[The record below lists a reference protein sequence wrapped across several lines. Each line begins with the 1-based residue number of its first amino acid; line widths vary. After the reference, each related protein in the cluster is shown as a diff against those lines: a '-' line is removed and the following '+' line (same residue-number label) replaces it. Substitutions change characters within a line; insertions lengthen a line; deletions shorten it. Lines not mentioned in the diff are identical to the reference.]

1 MTDNG
6 SGKDKKLYMM
16 AYSGSCPH
24 SPIKY
29 SFQSKQNEK
38 SRHGIPDRHD
48 GMSRSRTDS
57 ETHSA
62 MSITASTSTSFVFLE
77 EDDATQGCRSDD
89 NICQSISNGSSV
101 SPEEFENKDG
111 GHAPKFGTKMS
122 AEYPK
127 YYEEGRDEVICEN
140 IENKSDPVSR
150 TYENPCKF
158 LPTDA
163 EAWLAGGK
171 RELMMQRSQND
182 EIIHESNS
190 AFPVLETR
198 SSVSS
203 PEATS
208 LRNKLQNRILKRQEI
223 DKLQRSRSDLSPAT
237 SKKATYGSIDR
248 MKEILRTSS
257 SDSQPTSP
265 TSDSGLSTPVDPHE
279 KRKVPDTNSN
289 GGPDVLLHR
298 LHRTVRYSRIGEL
311 PQQRREYANTVR
323 LHVYDLLSNDTIM
336 QLPFGCDFPIG
347 KCFVTINDGLHAVGT
362 GAYHC
367 GIEVNGVEYAF
378 GANETVGSTG
388 VFTCVPRRAPGYEYR
403 ATIDFGSRVVRKTQ
417 WVNVRRDPSDVNYLS
432 KGDSYVY
439 RQVESF
445 LIGRQLM
452 KEMAYEYRGTDYDLL
467 RKNCCTFA
475 YDACLRLG
483 IDKEEIPTWFKNLSD
498 TGAQTQT
505 IAQSAMSV
513 FSMTNCYNLQ
523 EKSDPRDVQ
532 VGGFEVVRSSNGIK
546 VIDIEKQA
554 EVKISRGVS
563 EHGVRR
569 TLSWTY

>member
-1 MTDNG
+1 MT
-6 SGKDKKLYMM
+6 S
-16 AYSGSCPH
+16 SSSCAPA
-24 SPIKY
+24 PIKHCIKPD
-29 SFQSKQNEK
+29 STEK
-38 SRHGIPDRHD
+38 FRNGMADRQT
-48 GMSRSRTDS
+48 RARTDS

-62 MSITASTSTSFVFLE
+62 MSVTASTSMSLVSLE
-77 EDDATQGCRSDD
+77 EDERVQGCRSDD
-89 NICQSISNGSSV
+89 NFRLCGSGSIPSREHLENDNGLTATKFPLKNCSGRSYQKPYTESRDEEKCENKENESDSISR
-101 SPEEFENKDG
+101 
-111 GHAPKFGTKMS
+111 T
-122 AEYPK
+122 
-127 YYEEGRDEVICEN
+127 
-140 IENKSDPVSR
+140 IENHSKI
-150 TYENPCKF
+150 

-171 RELMMQRSQND
+171 RELMTHWDQNEENRSD
-182 EIIHESNS
+182 SNN
-190 AFPVLETR
+190 AVAILETR

-208 LRNKLQNRILKRQEI
+208 LRNKLQNRILKRQEQI
-223 DKLQRSRSDLSPAT
+223 EKLHRTRSELSHAVN
-237 SKKATYGSIDR
+237 KKSTNGSLED
-248 MKEILRTSS
+248 MNGILRASS
-257 SDSQPTSP
+257 SESQPTSP

-279 KRKVPDTNSN
+279 KRKIGDANSN
-289 GGPDVLLHR
+289 EGPNVLLHR
-298 LHRTVRYSRIGEL
+298 LHRTVRYSRKGEL

-323 LHVYDLLSNDTIM
+323 LHIYDLLANDTIM

-347 KCFVTINDGLHAVGT
+347 KCFVTMNDGLHAFGT

-367 GIEVNGVEYAF
+367 GIEVNGIEYAY

-403 ATIDFGSRVVRKTQ
+403 ATIDFGSRVVRKLQ
-417 WVNVRRDPSDVNYLS
+417 WVNVRRDPSEIHLS
-432 KGDSYVY
+432 SKRDSYVY
-439 RQVESF
+439 RQVQCF
-445 LIGRQLM
+445 LMGRQLM
-452 KEMAYEYRGTDYDLL
+452 KEMAAEYRGTDYDLL

-483 IDKEEIPTWFKNLSD
+483 IKKEEIPTWFKNLSD

-505 IAQSAMSV
+505 IAQSAMSAL
-513 FSMTNCYNLQ
+513 SMTNCFNPQ
-523 EKSDPRDVQ
+523 EKPGPGDVQ
-532 VGGFEVVRSSNGIK
+532 VGGFEVVGSNDGIK